1 VANLPFSLDDKG
13 LSDVF
18 KEFNI
23 KSAHVVK
30 RQNGRSKGFGFVE
43 FNATEDQQ
51 AALNNVTANKKS
63 VEGRDL
69 IVRVALNSAEG
80 QGEKPE
86 GAEPKAP
93 ATTGAETK
101 KEEKTN

>member
-1 VANLPFSLDDKG
+1 

-18 KEFNI
+18 KEFNL

-43 FNATEDQQ
+43 FNTQEDQQ
-51 AALNNVTANKKS
+51 AALNAVTANKKS

-86 GAEPKAP
+86 GADPKAP
-93 ATTGAETK
+93 AATVAPETK

>member
-1 VANLPFSLDDKG
+1 M
-13 LSDVF
+13 SDVF

-43 FNATEDQQ
+43 FNNQEDQQ
-51 AALNNVTANKKS
+51 AALNSVNTNKKV
-63 VEGRDL
+63 VEAREL
-69 IVRVALNSAEG
+69 IVRVALNSQEI
-80 QGEKPE
+80 QGEKVEGDAKPVTPAAPE
-86 GAEPKAP
+86 
-93 ATTGAETK
+93 ETK